1 MTCEQ
6 LKEEYELHAL
16 GIASTIEGAEIEN
29 HLRSGCVNCTDGV
42 MQALV
47 TNSRIMQIAPDV
59 EVPKRLRKRVLAS
72 VGVETPQWGWRLA
85 WAAGFAA
92 LIVGM
97 VGLGVQGKRNAAE
110 VAGAREALSILNEP
124 ETRQVVFGENAP
136 NPPKGRVFVNSKQG
150 VLLIA
155 SNLPPAPAGK
165 TYEMWVIPKGGAP
178 KPSGLFQSDAGGAA
192 IFLSKTPLDLSSTAA
207 VAVTLEP
214 ESGSVAPT
222 STPLIVAALQ
232 G

>member
-178 KPSGLFQSDAGGAA
+178 RPAGTFQAGAQGTAMH
-192 IFLSKTPLDLSSTAA
+192 ILPGVVESSVTL
-207 VAVTLEP
+207 AVTVEP
-214 ESGSVAPT
+214 EAGSPAPT
-222 STPLIVAALQ
+222 SGILFSA
-232 G
+232 GF